1 MTSTCSCV
9 EIVKHDFLFF
19 MSETPTKDAIY
30 TSMIQSVLEYEIV
43 LSLMVYTTMLI
54 ARRKG
59 SALQS
64 LEID

>member
-1 MTSTCSCV
+1 V
-9 EIVKHDFLFF
+9 AFVKNELHFF

-43 LSLMVYTTMLI
+43 FCLMAYTSMLI
-54 ARRKG
+54 TRRRG
-59 SALQS
+59 GALKI